1 MNLKKF
7 LSLSVVLMLVLFT
20 GLTNAQTFYVNN
32 QTGNDANSGT
42 TVAQAKLTVASAILA
57 APTGSTISV
66 AVTGIDYTEG
76 DLTITKALTF
86 TSTGVGI
93 PRFVNADLTV
103 NLAGGTTFTG
113 KFQFQDLVLTL
124 GKITGA
130 NNLTVEG
137 NVTRTAGSV
146 DGDLS
151 FTAGAHNFLYN
162 GAAAVTSGGE
172 LPSNA
177 TNIGNLT
184 TAGAGTKLT
193 LSGSKTVNGVLTTSD
208 VLDLGANTLAV
219 KGASVAHVVAGNVIN
234 GTMAFEMTGATTVTG
249 NFDLPNVT
257 ATSVANQ
264 LLTLTTNK
272 KIGNLTASGISSVR
286 ADNAVNVGAVINNA
300 TYIGPATGKITLFG
314 AGAAAKTVASVT
326 NNNSGS
332 VLLNPLAGTNL
343 TVTGNVLQSGTGYV
357 SVAPIA
363 GAGTVTV
370 GGTVVNNPTLTYTNL
385 TADQTAGSNYGVIR
399 FGDKPV
405 TVTGK
410 VTNSTVF
417 TGTNGVTN
425 STHADAGE
433 ITFANTTT
441 LLTLTGGVEV
451 SSSHSLTKGAGTLSF
466 TNSGDVT
473 FASTSGNV
481 SIPGGIYVS
490 SNWADVTGATITGNG
505 GVTFSARTTGSVGL
519 AGTRV
524 GTVLSQ
530 SLSANVSAN
539 GDIDFGVAATGT
551 FFGTNVTQD
560 AFAAG
565 GDILFGNHV
574 IDLSGSL
581 LNKRTVAGADII
593 SAAATVAHAQEVD
606 GDIINSGKSKI
617 DINLASAST
626 LVLKG
631 KLENTGTGSIEFSAA
646 SGGAIDL
653 EGGINISAGK
663 IEIPATHS
671 VAVNVRK
678 DWVVSG
684 GTLNILGTGV
694 AASVVKVS
702 ANFPSSVNWTAGTIN
717 FTGKQSVTIGS
728 LNTVIGAATTNP
740 TFTSA
745 TTELIFDEPIP
756 NQLQTVQIG
765 GASPVY
771 PGPLSVTNAANIP
784 SPVITFQPI
793 AGLSV
798 ANLYVI
804 NDVKFDN
811 GSVLNATKLDGVR
824 LNVGKNGVYG
834 PGGLSPAG
842 GNFQNTTGYTTVNG
856 GYVMMS
862 GNTLA
867 AAQTV
872 NGVNPKSGATFGNFG
887 VDNES
892 AIAVTFGANVNKS
905 VFTSEFYLAEGN
917 VNFTDAQFDGPAPYP
932 TVYRTE
938 GLFTTPPTVV
948 TKINIVYYG
957 NDKTTALEVP
967 AAGKLNDLTVSTTN
981 GLENGKGIVK
991 LGAAPQ
997 VDGTLTIDANQTLFL
1012 NDFDITVTGAS
1023 AVVNG
1028 YLVNKQGA
1036 PNDQLVF
1043 AGATG
1048 TKVTGAGYLP
1058 GIVVNDGSV
1067 GNEIANTFKGL
1078 VQNGFGA
1085 NGVWGGGDDDFTSF
1099 DATINFQT
1107 GGAGTASDLTAGF
1120 APLVAPSTT
1129 HFNNINVRDANDTF
1143 TLNSDV
1149 VMGGNFATL
1158 NGTVALGDF
1167 KLTHQGTAPTMSN
1180 TGAITSSATGK
1191 LEFVTPGTNMT
1202 VTVGAATIA
1211 ANVDFNLPGGAFNL
1225 LAGNDLTINGNVN
1238 LFDNAVPA
1246 GTVVNIAAATKL
1258 TLGGAMVHVDATS
1271 SFGGA
1276 GTLVLDV
1283 VAPNTLLT
1291 FDTPSTTVTNLTVA
1305 DNVALTGANSLAV
1318 TGLFLHNDGDFNIGS
1333 ADLELNG
1340 NYTRVLGTYS
1350 GNGYLIWN
1358 SVGVW
1363 NHGPALVINN
1373 LRVETNLDIVTTP
1386 VANTALTV
1394 NDNLVLDNALLTQT
1408 KGGTAFLTVGNAD
1421 GALVTVDGTGNIS
1434 AVAGQVAPMF
1444 VGTTNYKFVG
1454 ASSAPNTFTW
1464 PMAQANNVEVD
1475 LALAANTVT
1484 VGASKSI
1491 AGDVTLKEGIL
1502 EWDSPSAI
1510 TLASGAT
1517 VYRDAGSNFDN
1528 NINGD
1533 ATVGTLTAP
1542 LVNLVYSNNVP
1553 NSHLEYF
1560 LPVVVNNVTL
1570 LNNTNVTLTTARTV
1584 AGLLTINS
1592 TTLLPSTLTVNAN
1605 TVWTL
1610 GQTVPATAT
1619 VVVNATRTST
1629 WNGGLTVA
1637 GTYTNNGT
1645 LVLPVGQTI
1654 GGTGAF
1660 RSATGTFTLNGN
1672 AVLNNVTLTGATN
1685 FNTSADLK
1693 FTGTMTGFG
1702 AFANLTFGGALA
1714 QMFEIPAN
1722 DAVVNVTLNKTSND
1736 KVMLSGG
1743 NLDVNGTL
1751 TLTRGVLEV
1760 DPSSLITLSPAFNLA
1775 GTITALGYVRNPATV
1790 ADLAHIIGRV
1800 GVWLPAGTT
1809 GRAEWPVGSTEDYRP
1824 AAITFTAGNATIAPT
1839 TIIVNH
1845 VDMLPAGEKNFAIDG
1860 GKKADD
1866 ATKTNWIAGKAPY
1879 YWSFEATTSLGAA
1892 QKMDVELKGTN
1903 LNRPLENY
1911 RDLRIIRRFDGDV
1924 NTNGWFLEGAG
1935 DSYSNV
1941 MSVNVPAVNDT
1952 LLTVRNIGSLGS
1964 AIAEKAIFTIGIPS
1978 GLPVFTAVPGGAVTT
1993 PEMVEYTF
2001 DFNAIDQDVNS
2012 AAPTYSLVAP
2022 PAGAVIDAVTGV
2034 FKWKPTYAQ
2043 GQVAPYNVVVR
2054 ATKPADATVYADYT
2068 FAITVTNV
2076 NRAPSFDSTDA
2087 VKLANKTIKVGETV
2101 ALTYVAIDPDGGVPT
2116 YTLTSVTPA
2125 PATAPTL
2132 SAAGAFSFTAG
2143 LADVGKDFVVVVT
2156 ATDADGG
2163 TTTTTATIKVVNS
2176 LARGDADADG
2186 TVLPADAAK
2195 ILAHVVGNITLT
2207 GEALWAADANQDG
2220 TVTAYDAY
2228 YVLYFFANQSWP
2240 LAKMSAAM
2248 GSVQFNNLVA
2258 QEGGSVLLPI
2268 NLSNT
2273 TGVVSVYAEIIL
2285 GSNVNYNGLN
2295 TRLPEGWMVT
2305 SNFADGILK
2314 VAMVG
2319 VNPLTDGDIA
2329 NVSLKLNDK
2338 ESLVDVTANAKL
2350 NDDLNVT
2357 MSAKVRE
2364 IPTDFSLSQNYPNP
2378 FNPTTSIKYSIPQ
2391 NAMVTL
2397 TIYNMLGQQVKSL
2410 VNVEQEAGFYT
2421 VQWNGMNDYGVKVA
2435 SGIYIYRISAGKFSS
2450 TIKMNLLK

>member
-1 MNLKKF
+1 MNVKKF

-20 GLTNAQTFYVNN
+20 GLTNAQTFFVNN

-66 AVTGIDYTEG
+66 AITGIDYTEG

-113 KFQFQDLVLTL
+113 KFQFQDLTLTL

-137 NVTRTAGSV
+137 LTVTRTLGSV
-146 DGDLS
+146 DGDLN
-151 FTAGAHNFLYN
+151 FTAGAHDFIYN
-162 GAAAVTSGGE
+162 GGAAVTSGGE

-184 TAGAGTKLT
+184 TVGATLLT
-193 LSGSKTVNGVLTTSD
+193 LSGNKTMNGVLTTAA
-208 VLDLGANTLAV
+208 VLDLGGNTLAI
-219 KGASVAHVVAGNVIN
+219 KGANAHTVGGNVVT
-234 GTMAFEMTGATTVTG
+234 GTLSFEMTGATGLTG
-249 NFDLPNVT
+249 NFDLPTVT
-257 ATSVANQ
+257 ATSVAAQ
-264 LLTLTTNK
+264 LLTLTTNT
-272 KIGNLTASGISSVR
+272 KIGNLTASGIASVT
-286 ADNAVNVGAVINNA
+286 AANVVTVGVVINNGSGA
-300 TYIGPATGKITLFG
+300 VTLFA

-326 NNNSGS
+326 NNNGGL

-343 TVTGNVLQSGTGYV
+343 AVTGNILQSGTGSV
-357 SVAPIA
+357 SVAPAA

-385 TADQTAGSNYGVIR
+385 TADQTVGSNYGVIR

-490 SNWADVTGATITGNG
+490 SNWANVTGATVTGNG
-505 GVTFSARTTGSVGL
+505 GVKFTGARTGTVGL

-530 SLSANVSAN
+530 SLSANGSAN

-565 GDILFGNHV
+565 GDILFGDHV

-593 SAAATVAHAQEVD
+593 SAAATAARAQKVA
-606 GDIINSGKSKI
+606 GDIINSGKSNI

-626 LVLKG
+626 LALTG
-631 KLENTGTGSIEFSAA
+631 KLENTGTGSVLFTGA

-653 EGGINISAGK
+653 LGGLNISDGT
-663 IEIPATHS
+663 ITIPATHS
-671 VAVNVRK
+671 VAVNVAK

-694 AASVVKVS
+694 VGSVVNVS
-702 ANFPSSVNWTAGTIN
+702 ANSPSSVNWTDGTIN
-717 FTGKQSVTIGS
+717 FTGKRSVTIGS
-728 LNTVIGAATTNP
+728 LNTVIGAAITNP

-771 PGPLSVTNAANIP
+771 PGPLSVINNANIP
-784 SPVITFQPI
+784 APVVVFKPI

-798 ANLYVI
+798 ANLYVT
-804 NDVKFDN
+804 NNVVFNN
-811 GSVLNATKLDGVR
+811 GLVLNATKLDGVR
-824 LNVGKNGVYG
+824 FNVGKNGV
-834 PGGLSPAG
+834 GGG
-842 GNFQNTTGYTTVNG
+842 NGNFQNTTGYTTVNG

-862 GNTLA
+862 GHT

-872 NGVNPKSGATFGNFG
+872 NAIAPTVGATFGAFG
-887 VDNES
+887 VDNDQDPLPLDGVAE
-892 AIAVTFGANVNKS
+892 VTFVAGTS
-905 VFTSEFYLAEGN
+905 VFTSEFYLAEGD
-917 VNFTDAQFDGPAPYP
+917 VDFTNAQFDGPAPYP

-938 GLFTTPPTVV
+938 GEFTTAPTVV

-957 NDKTTALEVP
+957 NDKVTALEVP
-967 AAGKLNDLTVSTTN
+967 AAGFLNDLTVSTTT
-981 GLENGKGIVK
+981 GAENGKGIVS
-991 LGAAPQ
+991 LGAAPT

-1023 AVVNG
+1023 AVING
-1028 YLVNKQGA
+1028 YLVNKQGGVS
-1036 PNDQLVF
+1036 DQIVF

-1048 TKVTGAGYLP
+1048 TKVTGSGYLP
-1058 GIVVNDGSV
+1058 GVLVLDGSV

-1078 VQNGFGA
+1078 VLNGFG
-1085 NGVWGGGDDDFTSF
+1085 NNDVWGGVAGAADDFTTF
-1099 DATINFQT
+1099 DANLAFQT
-1107 GGAGTASDLTAGF
+1107 GGAATPSDLTAGF
-1120 APLVAPSTT
+1120 APLVAPSTS
-1129 HFNNINVRDANDTF
+1129 HFNNLNVRDANDTF
-1143 TLNSDV
+1143 TLSSDV
-1149 VMGGNFATL
+1149 VMAGDFVTL

-1167 KLTHQGTAPTMSN
+1167 TLTHQGIAPTMSN
-1180 TGAITSSATGK
+1180 TGAVTSSATGK

-1645 LVLPVGQTI
+1645 LVLPTGQTI
-1654 GGTGAF
+1654 GGTGSF
-1660 RSATGTFTLNGN
+1660 SSAAGAVYTLNGN
-1672 AVLNNVTLTGATN
+1672 SILNNVTLTGATN

-1693 FTGTMTGFG
+1693 FAGTLVGFG
-1702 AFANLTFGGALA
+1702 ANANVTFGGKELK
-1714 QMFEIPAN
+1714 QMFEIPEN
-1722 DAVVNVTLNKTSND
+1722 VAVVNVTLIKTSNG
-1736 KVMLSGG
+1736 KVKLFGG
-1743 NLDVNGTL
+1743 NLDINGTL
-1751 TLTRGVLEV
+1751 TLTCGVLEV
-1760 DPSSLITLSPAFNLA
+1760 DDASLVTLVPTFNLA

-1790 ADLAHIIGRV
+1790 ADLAHVIGRV
-1800 GVWLPAGTT
+1800 GVFLPAGTT

-1845 VDMLPAGEKNFAIDG
+1845 VDSLSAGEKNFAIDG

-2012 AAPTYSLVAP
+2012 AAPTFSLVTP
-2022 PAGAVIDAVTGV
+2022 PTGAVIDAVTGV

-2068 FAITVTNV
+2068 FAVTVTNV

-2143 LADVGKDFVVVVT
+2143 LTDVGNDFVVVVT

-2163 TTTTTATIKVVNS
+2163 TATTTATVKVVNS
-2176 LARGDADADG
+2176 LGRGDADADG
-2186 TVLPADAAK
+2186 TVLPADAAR
-2195 ILAHVVGNITLT
+2195 ILAHVVGNITLV
-2207 GEALWAADANQDG
+2207 GEQLWAADANQDG
-2220 TVTAYDAY
+2220 FVTSYDAY
-2228 YVLYFFANQSWP
+2228 FVLYFYANQSWP

-2258 QEGGSVLLPI
+2258 QEGGNVLLPI

-2273 TGVVSVYAEIIL
+2273 NGVVSVYAEIEL
-2285 GSNVNYNGLN
+2285 GSDITYNGLN
-2295 TRLPEGWMVT
+2295 SRLPEGWMVT
-2305 SNFADGILK
+2305 SNYADGILK

-2329 NVSLKLNDK
+2329 NVSLKLNNK

-2364 IPTDFSLSQNYPNP
+2364 IPTEFSLSQNYPNP